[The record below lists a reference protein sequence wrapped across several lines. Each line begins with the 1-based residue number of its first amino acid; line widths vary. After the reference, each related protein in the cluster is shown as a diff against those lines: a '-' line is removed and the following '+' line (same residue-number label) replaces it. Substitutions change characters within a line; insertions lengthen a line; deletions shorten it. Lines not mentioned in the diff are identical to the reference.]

1 MGSRREQMPTSPQ
14 DETPSSP
21 LLITIPEVA
30 KLLNLGKTKVYELI
44 WKENLPVQKFGRAVR
59 VSPHEL
65 QQWLEKR
72 EHQ

>member
-1 MGSRREQMPTSPQ
+1 MKNQNEQIPAAPK
-14 DETPSSP
+14 DETSSPP

-30 KLLNLGKTKVYELI
+30 KRLNLGKTKVYELI

-59 VSPHEL
+59 VLPSEL
-65 QQWLEKR
+65 QQWLERR